1 MVASVRAHLGALV
14 DGHPDRHVG
23 GAGNESATRY
33 VEDMLQRLGW
43 RVDATPFEALDWEH
57 GPARLAVEGREFV
70 IHPGPYTPPLD
81 AEAPLAAVDTIA
93 ALEQADISDHIVL
106 LYGDIARDQLFPRSF
121 DFVAAPEHRHIYAL
135 LEKKR
140 PLAVISATGRGS
152 GMAGALYPYPLIE
165 DGDFDIPNAYTT
177 DATGVALL
185 ADVGKLAHL
194 TLRSRRFAV
203 SGRQLIARRGPREA
217 PRVVVMAHIDSKE
230 GSPGAV
236 DNATGV
242 ASLLAVAEEL
252 AEYDFPYCL
261 EIVPMNGE
269 DHYAANGEHL
279 FVAANEG
286 RWQEIVL
293 AINLDAVGGRGA
305 GTAVSLY
312 GCCEDVSAIIRR
324 VMRRHPGTSIGEPW
338 YESDH
343 SIVAMHG
350 RPAVA
355 LTSTTFRELCATV
368 THTERDTLDVVEPE
382 RVAAAARFVADVIRS
397 LPAAGG
403 VLV

>member
-1 MVASVRAHLGALV
+1 MR
-14 DGHPDRHVG
+14 
-23 GAGNESATRY
+23 
-33 VEDMLQRLGW
+33 
-43 RVDATPFEALDWEH
+43 
-57 GPARLAVEGREFV
+57 
-70 IHPGPYTPPLD
+70 
-81 AEAPLAAVDTIA
+81 
-93 ALEQADISDHIVL
+93 
-106 LYGDIARDQLFPRSF
+106 
-121 DFVAAPEHRHIYAL
+121 
-135 LEKKR
+135 
-140 PLAVISATGRGS
+140 
-152 GMAGALYPYPLIE
+152 
-165 DGDFDIPNAYTT
+165 
-177 DATGVALL
+177 
-185 ADVGKLAHL
+185 
-194 TLRSRRFAV
+194 
-203 SGRQLIARRGPREA
+203 
-217 PRVVVMAHIDSKE
+217 
-230 GSPGAV
+230 
-236 DNATGV
+236 
-242 ASLLAVAEEL
+242 
-252 AEYDFPYCL
+252 
-261 EIVPMNGE
+261 
-269 DHYAANGEHL
+269 ANGEHL

-368 THTERDTLDVVEPE
+368 THTERDTLDVVDPE

-403 VLV
+403 VLA